1 MLCTGQRQ
9 QRGFPFPARGA
20 LSLIQ
25 ANPTVLG
32 LGDSPLLQT
41 WARPGGNAHGL
52 QSACDRTQ
60 VWLPAAAK
68 ADTRE
73 AGAEGKERSLFSGA
87 GHLEE
92 GVLTSQSPSPWE
104 DGGLMSQIPSSW
116 EDGELN
122 LKAHLHL
129 SVEAEVCVSGE
140 KGTEKRSREGVA
152 ISLSADEHSPF

>member
-104 DGGLMSQIPSSW
+104 DG
-116 EDGELN
+116 ELN